1 MCLFNA
7 KNEKFIVNCIQ
18 LIIHKMV
25 EKEIAL
31 INKQLDSLL
40 AKNFD
45 LESWKSHT
53 IIFLERI
60 FGKESSKVRMIKE
73 LNYNYSS
80 WSLRDA
86 AGTGKDSDPV
96 ILKAREILEATK
108 LELEHLGVPKQEEEN
123 LKIWSLLEEEMTG
136 KQIREI
142 RLILQSDEAEKM
154 EKIANI
160 LYNLEKENMAVV
172 LAKLLVP

>member
-1 MCLFNA
+1 M
-7 KNEKFIVNCIQ
+7 I
-18 LIIHKMV
+18 

-31 INKQLDSLL
+31 INRQLESLT

-45 LESWKSHT
+45 LEAWKSHT

-60 FGKESSKVRMIKE
+60 FGKESSKVRMIKD
-73 LNYNYSS
+73 LRYDYSS

-108 LELEHLGVPKQEEEN
+108 LELEHLGPPKQEEEN

-142 RLILQSDEAEKM
+142 KLILQSEETEKM
-154 EKIANI
+154 EKIANL
-160 LYNLEKENMAVV
+160 LYSLEKENMSVV
-172 LAKLLVP
+172 LAKLLIP

>member
-1 MCLFNA
+1 
-7 KNEKFIVNCIQ
+7 
-18 LIIHKMV
+18 MV

-31 INKQLDSLL
+31 INKQLDSLN

-45 LESWKSHT
+45 LEAWKSHT

-96 ILKAREILEATK
+96 ILKAREILEATR

-142 RLILQSDEAEKM
+142 KLILQSDEAEKM

-160 LYNLEKENMAVV
+160 LYNLEKESMAVV
-172 LAKLLVP
+172 LSKLLVP

>member
-1 MCLFNA
+1 
-7 KNEKFIVNCIQ
+7 
-18 LIIHKMV
+18 MV
-25 EKEIAL
+25 EKEIVL
-31 INKQLDSLL
+31 IDKQLESLK

-45 LESWKSHT
+45 LEAWKSHT
-53 IIFLERI
+53 MIFLERI
-60 FGKESSKVRMIKE
+60 FGKESSKVRMINE
-73 LNYNYSS
+73 LKYNYSS

-108 LELEHLGVPKQEEEN
+108 LELLQLGLPKQEEEN
-123 LKIWSLLEEEMTG
+123 QKIWALLEEEMTG
-136 KQIREI
+136 KQIKEI
-142 RLILQSDEAEKM
+142 KLVLQSDEPEKM

-160 LYNLEKENMAVV
+160 LYSLEKESMAVV

>member
-1 MCLFNA
+1 
-7 KNEKFIVNCIQ
+7 
-18 LIIHKMV
+18 MV

-31 INKQLDSLL
+31 INKQLESLKV
-40 AKNFD
+40 KNFD
-45 LESWKSHT
+45 LEAWKSHT

-142 RLILQSDEAEKM
+142 KMVLQSDEPEKM
-154 EKIANI
+154 EKIANMI
-160 LYNLEKENMAVV
+160 YNLEKENMAVV
-172 LAKLLVP
+172 LAKLLIP

>member
-1 MCLFNA
+1 M
-7 KNEKFIVNCIQ
+7 I
-18 LIIHKMV
+18 

-31 INKQLDSLL
+31 INKQLESLA

-45 LESWKSHT
+45 LEAWKSHT

-60 FGKESSKVRMIKE
+60 FGKESTKVRMIKE

-86 AGTGKDSDPV
+86 AGTGKASDPV

-108 LELEHLGVPKQEEEN
+108 LELEHLGIPKQEAEN
-123 LKIWSLLEEEMTG
+123 LKIWSLLGEEMTG

-142 RLILQSDEAEKM
+142 KLILQSEDADKM
-154 EKIANI
+154 EKIANM
-160 LYNLEKENMAVV
+160 LFNLEKENMAVV
-172 LAKLLVP
+172 LAKLLIP

>member
-1 MCLFNA
+1 
-7 KNEKFIVNCIQ
+7 
-18 LIIHKMV
+18 MV

-31 INKQLDSLL
+31 INKQLESLT

-45 LESWKSHT
+45 LEAWKSHT
-53 IIFLERI
+53 VIFLERI

-80 WSLRDA
+80 WSLRDT
-86 AGTGKDSDPV
+86 AGTGKDADPV

-108 LELEHLGVPKQEEEN
+108 LELEHLGIPKQEEEN

-142 RLILQSDEAEKM
+142 RLVLQSDEPEKM

-160 LYNLEKENMAVV
+160 LYNLEKESMAVV

>member
-1 MCLFNA
+1 MIEN
-7 KNEKFIVNCIQ
+7 
-18 LIIHKMV
+18 
-25 EKEIAL
+25 EIAL
-31 INKQLDSLL
+31 INKQLETLK

-45 LESWKSHT
+45 LDAWKSHT

-60 FGKESSKVRMIKE
+60 FGKESSKLRMIKE

-86 AGTGKDSDPV
+86 AGTSKDSDPV
-96 ILKAREILEATK
+96 IMKAREILEATK
-108 LELEHLGVPKQEEEN
+108 MELEHLGVPKQEDEI

-142 RLILQSDEAEKM
+142 KFVLQSDEPEKM
-154 EKIANI
+154 EKIANM
-160 LYNLEKENMAVV
+160 LYNLEKENMAIV
-172 LAKLLVP
+172 LAKLLIP

>member
-1 MCLFNA
+1 MIEN
-7 KNEKFIVNCIQ
+7 
-18 LIIHKMV
+18 
-25 EKEIAL
+25 EIAL
-31 INKQLDSLL
+31 INKQLESLT

-45 LESWKSHT
+45 LEAWKSHT

-60 FGKESSKVRMIKE
+60 FGKESTKVRMIKE

-86 AGTGKDSDPV
+86 AGTGKASDPV

-142 RLILQSDEAEKM
+142 KLVLQSEEAEKM
-154 EKIANI
+154 EKIANM
-160 LYNLEKENMAVV
+160 LFSLEKENMAV
-172 LAKLLVP
+172 LIAKLLIP

>member
-1 MCLFNA
+1 MIEN
-7 KNEKFIVNCIQ
+7 
-18 LIIHKMV
+18 
-25 EKEIAL
+25 EIAL
-31 INKQLDSLL
+31 INRQLESLT

-45 LESWKSHT
+45 LEAWKSHT

-142 RLILQSDEAEKM
+142 KLILQSEEPEKM

-172 LAKLLVP
+172 LAKLLIP

>member
-1 MCLFNA
+1 
-7 KNEKFIVNCIQ
+7 
-18 LIIHKMV
+18 MV

-31 INKQLDSLL
+31 INKQLESLG

-45 LESWKSHT
+45 LEAWKSHT

-60 FGKESSKVRMIKE
+60 FGKESSKIRMIKE

-80 WSLRDA
+80 WSLRDT

-108 LELEHLGVPKQEEEN
+108 LELEHLGVPKEEEEN
-123 LKIWSLLEEEMTG
+123 SKIWSLLEEEMTG
-136 KQIREI
+136 KQIKEI
-142 RLILQSDEAEKM
+142 RLVLQSDEPEKM

-160 LYNLEKENMAVV
+160 LYNLEKESMAVV

>member
-1 MCLFNA
+1 
-7 KNEKFIVNCIQ
+7 
-18 LIIHKMV
+18 MV

-31 INKQLDSLL
+31 INKQLESLT

-45 LESWKSHT
+45 LEAWKSHT
-53 IIFLERI
+53 VIFLERI

-80 WSLRDA
+80 WSLRDT
-86 AGTGKDSDPV
+86 AGTGKDADPV

-108 LELEHLGVPKQEEEN
+108 LELEHLGIPKQEEEN
-123 LKIWSLLEEEMTG
+123 LKIWLLLEEEMTG

-142 RLILQSDEAEKM
+142 RLVLQSDEPEKM

>member
-1 MCLFNA
+1 
-7 KNEKFIVNCIQ
+7 
-18 LIIHKMV
+18 MV
-25 EKEIAL
+25 ENEIAL
-31 INKQLDSLL
+31 INKQLDSLNS
-40 AKNFD
+40 KNFD
-45 LESWKSHT
+45 LEAWKSHT

-108 LELEHLGVPKQEEEN
+108 LELEHLGVPKEEEEN

-136 KQIREI
+136 KQIKEI
-142 RLILQSDEAEKM
+142 RMVLQSDEPEKM

-160 LYNLEKENMAVV
+160 LYNLEKESMAVV

>member
-1 MCLFNA
+1 
-7 KNEKFIVNCIQ
+7 
-18 LIIHKMV
+18 MV
-25 EKEIAL
+25 EKEISL
-31 INKQLDSLL
+31 INKQIESLN

-45 LESWKSHT
+45 LEAWKSHT
-53 IIFLERI
+53 VIFLERI
-60 FGKESSKVRMIKE
+60 FGKESSKVRMIKD
-73 LNYNYSS
+73 LKYDYSS
-80 WSLRDA
+80 WNLRDA

-108 LELEHLGVPKQEEEN
+108 LELEHLGIPREEEEN

-136 KQIREI
+136 KQLREI
-142 RLILQSDEAEKM
+142 KLVLQSDEPEKM

>member
-1 MCLFNA
+1 
-7 KNEKFIVNCIQ
+7 
-18 LIIHKMV
+18 MV

>member
-1 MCLFNA
+1 M
-7 KNEKFIVNCIQ
+7 I
-18 LIIHKMV
+18 

-31 INKQLDSLL
+31 INKQLESLT

-45 LESWKSHT
+45 LEAWKSHT

-80 WSLRDA
+80 WSLRDT

-108 LELEHLGVPKQEEEN
+108 LELEHLGIPKQEEEN

-142 RLILQSDEAEKM
+142 RLVLQSDEPEKM

-160 LYNLEKENMAVV
+160 LYNLEKESMAVV

>member
-1 MCLFNA
+1 
-7 KNEKFIVNCIQ
+7 
-18 LIIHKMV
+18 MV

-31 INKQLDSLL
+31 INKQLENLK

-45 LESWKSHT
+45 LEAWKSHT

-60 FGKESSKVRMIKE
+60 FGKESTKVRMIKD
-73 LNYNYSS
+73 LYYNYSS

-108 LELEHLGVPKQEEEN
+108 LELEHLGLPKQEEEN

-142 RLILQSDEAEKM
+142 RLILQSEEAEKM

-160 LYNLEKENMAVV
+160 LFNLEKEKMAVL
-172 LAKLLVP
+172 LAKLLIP

>member
-1 MCLFNA
+1 M
-7 KNEKFIVNCIQ
+7 I
-18 LIIHKMV
+18 
-25 EKEIAL
+25 EKEIDL
-31 INKQLDSLL
+31 INMQLEALT

-45 LESWKSHT
+45 LEAWKSHT

-60 FGKESSKVRMIKE
+60 FGKESTKVRMIKD
-73 LNYNYSS
+73 LKYDYSS
-80 WSLRDA
+80 WNLRDA

-96 ILKAREILEATK
+96 ILKAREILEAAK

-123 LKIWSLLEEEMTG
+123 LKIWLMLEEEMTG

-142 RLILQSDEAEKM
+142 KLILQSEEGEKM

-160 LYNLEKENMAVV
+160 VYQLEKESLATL
-172 LAKLLVP
+172 LAKLLIP

>member
-1 MCLFNA
+1 
-7 KNEKFIVNCIQ
+7 
-18 LIIHKMV
+18 MV
-25 EKEIAL
+25 ENEIAM
-31 INKQLDSLL
+31 INKQLESLT

-45 LESWKSHT
+45 LEAWKSHT

-108 LELEHLGVPKQEEEN
+108 LELQYLGVPKQEEEN
-123 LKIWSLLEEEMTG
+123 LKIWELLEEEMTG

-142 RLILQSDEAEKM
+142 KLILQSEESDRM

-160 LYNLEKENMAVV
+160 LYGLEKEHLSV
-172 LAKLLVP
+172 LLSKLLIP

>member
-1 MCLFNA
+1 
-7 KNEKFIVNCIQ
+7 
-18 LIIHKMV
+18 MV

-31 INKQLDSLL
+31 INKQLESLS

-45 LESWKSHT
+45 LEAWKSHT
-53 IIFLERI
+53 VIFLERI

-73 LNYNYSS
+73 LKYDYSS
-80 WSLRDA
+80 WNLRDA

-96 ILKAREILEATK
+96 LMKAREILEATK
-108 LELEHLGVPKQEEEN
+108 LELQYLGVPKQEEEN

-142 RLILQSDEAEKM
+142 RLVLQSDEPAKM

>member
-1 MCLFNA
+1 
-7 KNEKFIVNCIQ
+7 
-18 LIIHKMV
+18 MV

-154 EKIANI
+154 EKIANN

>member
-1 MCLFNA
+1 
-7 KNEKFIVNCIQ
+7 
-18 LIIHKMV
+18 MV

-31 INKQLDSLL
+31 INKQLESLT

-45 LESWKSHT
+45 LEAWKSHT

-60 FGKESSKVRMIKE
+60 FGKESSKVRMIKD

-123 LKIWSLLEEEMTG
+123 SKIWSLLEEEMTG
-136 KQIREI
+136 KQIKEI
-142 RLILQSDEAEKM
+142 RLVLQSDEPEKM

-160 LYNLEKENMAVV
+160 IYNLEKESMAVV

>member
-1 MCLFNA
+1 
-7 KNEKFIVNCIQ
+7 
-18 LIIHKMV
+18 MV

-31 INKQLDSLL
+31 INKQLESLK

-45 LESWKSHT
+45 LEAWKSHT

-142 RLILQSDEAEKM
+142 KLVLQSDEPEKM
-154 EKIANI
+154 EKIANMI
-160 LYNLEKENMAVV
+160 YNLEKENMAVV
-172 LAKLLVP
+172 LAKLLIP